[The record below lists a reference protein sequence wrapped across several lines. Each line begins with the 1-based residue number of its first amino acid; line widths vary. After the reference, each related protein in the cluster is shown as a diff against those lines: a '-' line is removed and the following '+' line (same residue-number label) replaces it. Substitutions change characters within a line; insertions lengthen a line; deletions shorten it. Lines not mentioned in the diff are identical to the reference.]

1 MANKICPSCGYPN
14 TKRAKKCLSCGYDF
28 ETGSTPGGTLQGSST
43 SGQLSSPA
51 NAAIQKRPN
60 DAPVRGDAFTGEV
73 PVAEF
78 GSRLWPSLVGMI
90 AILLVVMGYPI
101 YITVTTGNYSYLT
114 GYLPYLLI
122 YIVLIGIS
130 LGRRA
135 SSGRLFIYENG
146 FRTKKGALDLSF
158 DYSDIEGMNP
168 ITGSRGT
175 QVLVIK
181 LKDGRRMSFPNY
193 RLRSKNMTLESW
205 FSSKIPPA
213 QTNDSSTGSSPQ

>member
-14 TKRAKKCLSCGYDF
+14 TKRAKTCLSCGYDF

-43 SGQLSSPA
+43 AGQVSSPVTA
-51 NAAIQKRPN
+51 TVQKRSTDEPAKGN
-60 DAPVRGDAFTGEV
+60 AFTGEA
-73 PVAEF
+73 PVGEF
-78 GSRLWPSLVGMI
+78 GSRMLPSLIGMI

-101 YITVTTGNYSYLT
+101 YITITTGNYSYLT

-135 SSGRLFIYENG
+135 SSGRLYIYENG

-168 ITGSRGT
+168 ITGTRGT
-175 QVLVIK
+175 QALVIK

-193 RLRSKNMTLESW
+193 RLRSKNITLETW
-205 FSSKIPPA
+205 FREKIPPA
-213 QTNDSSTGSSPQ
+213 PSSDSSTGSQPQ